1 MKIADVMRKELML
14 LPAQATTKE
23 EILDEMVHQL
33 VETGAVNDFDVF
45 RKGIADREENMST
58 GLGDGI
64 AMPHAKNKAVEETS
78 VVFAKQPAGVD
89 YDSLDGQPAKL
100 FFMIAA
106 KDDANETHLSIL
118 ANLSKLLM
126 NADFIQALEVADT
139 PESVQAVVNLA
150 EAGIAA
156 KEEQKADTTET
167 PVDSDEPY
175 IIAVTACPTGIA
187 HTYMAEDALINKAKE
202 LGVQIK
208 VETDGSEGT
217 KNRLTEEDI
226 EKADGVIVAVGKKVP
241 MARFAGKRVV
251 ERPVADGIN
260 KSEELINLALSGEAP
275 VYKASSQDQ
284 EAEGSASRS
293 EDRDSFSLKSMYND
307 LMAGVST
314 MLPFVIAGGILLAL
328 SFLLEGFVGSDS
340 AIFLGINGIG
350 GAAFG
355 FLIPVLAGYIAMS
368 IGGRPAMVSGFTA
381 GAIAVSADAGFLG
394 GLVGGFLAGYI
405 TLWVIRALKNM
416 PKNLAGLRTI
426 LLYPIV
432 TLFITGVLMYYV
444 LGPIFAGINIA
455 MLNFLENL
463 GTGNQ
468 VLLGAVLGGMMAVD
482 MGGPVNKAAYA
493 FSIGIFTDTGD
504 GQFMAA
510 VMIGGM
516 IPPLAIALATVL
528 FKNKFTEV
536 QRQSGLTNF
545 ILGLSFITEGAIPF
559 AAADPLRVIVSSI
572 VGSAV
577 GGGLSQ
583 LWTTSVPAPHG
594 GIFTML
600 ALGENRLMLLL
611 AVAIGTVISA
621 LILGFWKKPVEDQ
634 LLSDEELILE

>member
-156 KEEQKADTTET
+156 KEEQKADTTEA

-202 LGVQIK
+202 LGIQIK

-275 VYKASSQDQ
+275 VY
-284 EAEGSASRS
+284 
-293 EDRDSFSLKSMYND
+293 
-307 LMAGVST
+307 
-314 MLPFVIAGGILLAL
+314 
-328 SFLLEGFVGSDS
+328 
-340 AIFLGINGIG
+340 
-350 GAAFG
+350 
-355 FLIPVLAGYIAMS
+355 
-368 IGGRPAMVSGFTA
+368 
-381 GAIAVSADAGFLG
+381 
-394 GLVGGFLAGYI
+394 
-405 TLWVIRALKNM
+405 
-416 PKNLAGLRTI
+416 
-426 LLYPIV
+426 
-432 TLFITGVLMYYV
+432 
-444 LGPIFAGINIA
+444 
-455 MLNFLENL
+455 
-463 GTGNQ
+463 
-468 VLLGAVLGGMMAVD
+468 
-482 MGGPVNKAAYA
+482 
-493 FSIGIFTDTGD
+493 
-504 GQFMAA
+504 
-510 VMIGGM
+510 
-516 IPPLAIALATVL
+516 
-528 FKNKFTEV
+528 
-536 QRQSGLTNF
+536 
-545 ILGLSFITEGAIPF
+545 
-559 AAADPLRVIVSSI
+559 
-572 VGSAV
+572 
-577 GGGLSQ
+577 
-583 LWTTSVPAPHG
+583 
-594 GIFTML
+594 
-600 ALGENRLMLLL
+600 
-611 AVAIGTVISA
+611 
-621 LILGFWKKPVEDQ
+621 
-634 LLSDEELILE
+634 

>member
-14 LPAQATTKE
+14 LPAQATNKE
-23 EILDEMVHQL
+23 DILDEMVQQL
-33 VETGAVNDFDVF
+33 VDTGAVNDFDVF
-45 RKGIADREENMST
+45 RKGIADREESMST

-89 YDSLDGQPAKL
+89 FESLDGQPARL

-126 NADFIQALEVADT
+126 NADFIQALEAADT

-156 KEEQKADTTET
+156 KEEQQVTTEA

-202 LGVQIK
+202 MGVQIK

-217 KNRLTEEDI
+217 KNRLTAEDI
-226 EKADGVIVAVGKKVP
+226 EKADGIIVAVGKKVP
-241 MARFAGKRVV
+241 MGRFAGKRVV

-275 VYKASSQDQ
+275 VYKASSQDL
-284 EAEGSASRS
+284 EADSGSGNSEG
-293 EDRDSFSLKSMYND
+293 RDGFSMKSLYND

-314 MLPFVIAGGILLAL
+314 MLPFVIAGGIILAL

-340 AIFLGINGIG
+340 PIFLGINGIG

-381 GAIAVSADAGFLG
+381 GALAVGADAGFLG

-405 TLWVIRALKNM
+405 TLGVIHLLRNM

-426 LLYPIV
+426 LLYPV
-432 TLFITGVLMYYV
+432 LTLFITGLLMFYV
-444 LGPIFAGINIA
+444 FGPIFGAINVA

-510 VMIGGM
+510 VMVGGM
-516 IPPLAIALATVL
+516 IPPLAIALASLL

-559 AAADPLRVIVSSI
+559 AAADPLRVIGSSI

-583 LWTTSVPAPHG
+583 FWLTSVPAPHG

-600 ALGENRLMLLL
+600 ALGENRLMLLI

-621 LILGFWKKPVEDQ
+621 LILGFWKKPVEEQ
-634 LLSDEELILE
+634 LISE